1 MCRKSWTFS
10 TRCKLPKEIN
20 FKKIKKIFRK
30 ILVKMPTSSPIHMK
44 KSSVAFL
51 SALKTEY
58 QHNRYFLSTT
68 RKGKPQ
74 ERTS

>member
-1 MCRKSWTFS
+1 
-10 TRCKLPKEIN
+10 
-20 FKKIKKIFRK
+20 
-30 ILVKMPTSSPIHMK
+30 MPTSSPIHMK